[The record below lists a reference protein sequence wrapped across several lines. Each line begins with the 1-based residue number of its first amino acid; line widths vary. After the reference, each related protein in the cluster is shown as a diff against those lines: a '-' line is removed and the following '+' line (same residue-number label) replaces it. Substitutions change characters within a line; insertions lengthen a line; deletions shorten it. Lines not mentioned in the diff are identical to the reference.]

1 MKQVYNINQDLKEFS
16 DAKEQFI
23 HLVNELQ
30 SEQSLEMEHGD
41 VEQIISRK
49 GNEILRRLL
58 QGHLDLRAEQEQKQ
72 KAIKGA
78 DGCNLSHIRKNC
90 ERSLMSLFGEVK
102 VRRIGYSERYKSSVF
117 PMDGELNLSKDK
129 YSHGLRQRIAQE
141 VSRNSFDAT
150 VENIE
155 RTTGGKVPKRQVE
168 EITVEVSQ
176 DFVKFYEN
184 QPSNSFEESSDP
196 LIMSEDGKG
205 IVMRKESLREATRKV
220 AEKKSSKRKARL
232 NKGEK
237 RNRKR
242 MAMVGA
248 VYSIERNYRTPEE
261 IMGVEESREKA
272 TVKPKPRAR
281 ARNKRVWASVER
293 DHNVVTDE
301 IFEEAL
307 RRDPEKQREWVMLI
321 DGHNDQL
328 KNIKS
333 SMKRYN
339 VVVLLILDFIH
350 VLEYIWKAAYC
361 FYKAGSDEAE
371 EWVAERALQI
381 LQGNASSVA
390 GGMRRSA
397 TLRGLSVKKRKAVD
411 DCADYLLKYKEMLK
425 YDEYLASGLPIA
437 TGVIEGTCRHLI
449 NDRMDITGARWGLER
464 AEAVLKLRSLQSSGD
479 LDEYWDFYKAQSL
492 QRNYAPQYIS
502 PILKEAG

>member
-1 MKQVYNINQDLKEFS
+1 MKEVYNINQDLKEFS
-16 DAKEQFI
+16 AAKEQFI

-30 SEQSLEMEHGD
+30 SEQSIEMEHGD
-41 VEQIISRK
+41 VEQIISLE

-58 QGHLDLRAEQEQKQ
+58 QGHLDLRAAQEQKQ
-72 KAIKGA
+72 KEMKGSNG
-78 DGCNLSHIRKNC
+78 DKLTHIRENC

-102 VRRIGYSERYKSSVF
+102 VRRIGYNVRGKSSVF
-117 PMDGELNLSKDK
+117 PMDAELNLPKDK
-129 YSHGLRQRIAQE
+129 YSHGLRQRVAQE
-141 VSRNSFDAT
+141 VSKNSFDAA
-150 VENIE
+150 VESIKQ
-155 RTTGGKVPKRQVE
+155 TTGGKVPKRQIE
-168 EITVEVSQ
+168 EITTEISQ

-196 LIMSEDGKG
+196 LIMSEDAKG
-205 IVMRKESLREATRKV
+205 IVMRQESLREATRKA
-220 AEKKSSKRKARL
+220 AEKKNTKRKARL

-242 MAMVGA
+242 MAMVDA

-261 IMGVEESREKA
+261 IMGVDESEEKA
-272 TVKPKPRAR
+272 RVKPRAR

-307 RRDPEKQREWVMLI
+307 RRDPEKKRDWVMLI

-328 KNIKS
+328 KNIQS

-339 VVVLLILDFIH
+339 VGVLLILDFIH
-350 VLEYIWKAAYC
+350 VLEYIWKAAYS

-371 EWVAERALQI
+371 EWVFERALQI

-397 TLRGLSVKKRKAVD
+397 TLRGLSVEKRKAVD

-425 YDEYLASGLPIA
+425 YDEYLSAGLPIA
-437 TGVIEGTCRHLI
+437 TGAIEGTCRHLI

-492 QRNYAPQYIS
+492 QRNYHPQYIS